1 MTNGDPFD
9 DFDDLDPLADLDRAE
24 QRLSVRVE
32 RRRYG
37 KPVTIVEGFET
48 SVIDIDE
55 VASELKR
62 KLATGGTV
70 EETAVELQGDH
81 RNRVPG
87 VLEEMGFEVD

>member
-1 MTNGDPFD
+1 M
-9 DFDDLDPLADLDRAE
+9 ADLDRAE

-70 EETAVELQGDH
+70 EGDAVELQGDH

-87 VLEEMGFEVD
+87 VLEDMGFRVE